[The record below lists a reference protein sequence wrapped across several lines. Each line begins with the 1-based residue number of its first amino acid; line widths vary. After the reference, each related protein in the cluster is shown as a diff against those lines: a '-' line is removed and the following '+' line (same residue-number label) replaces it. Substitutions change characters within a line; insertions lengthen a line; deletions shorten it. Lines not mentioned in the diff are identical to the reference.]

1 MAIAAIGV
9 GASAA
14 SCDPVT
20 TDKAAGGHVDPGSS
34 SKVKYTTVPP
44 STGSHYDEPS
54 VGDRK
59 FFTASDRPKMEIL
72 VHNLEHGYTV
82 LWYDQAAG
90 EAKKA
95 ELEELAKVTNKIDA
109 ASGKF
114 IVSAWDPTYGELP
127 ADKKFALSHWSATP
141 GAPGTTPSA
150 PVGNR
155 QLCGD
160 LSGAVVQAFVEKH
173 PRTSSPEPDAP

>member
-1 MAIAAIGV
+1 MPEDH
-9 GASAA
+9 GADTPDLQLRKPEGPLLAPSEV
-14 SCDPVT
+14 S
-20 TDKAAGGHVDPGSS
+20 
-34 SKVKYTTVPP
+34 VKDLPR
-44 STGSHYDEPS
+44 SIS
-54 VGDRK
+54 
-59 FFTASDRPKMEIL
+59 
-72 VHNLEHGYTV
+72 
-82 LWYDQAAG
+82 
-90 EAKKA
+90 
-95 ELEELAKVTNKIDA
+95 AKVTNKIDA